1 MNVFER
7 RAQVGK
13 VSAFGVNISRWLNGE
28 AISTANATPDSK
40 ITISATTS
48 DTTSVNFLA
57 EGVAIGLSTVEIE
70 VTTPTRSRCFKVGV
84 QVVEG
89 C

>member
-1 MNVFER
+1 MGIFER

-13 VSAFGVNISRWLNGE
+13 TGGFGLNLSRWLNGE
-28 AISTANATPDSK
+28 AISSAVVTPDAK
-40 ITISATTS
+40 LTVSATTTDAS
-48 DTTSVNFLA
+48 AVNFLA
-57 EGVAIGLSTVEIE
+57 QGVTVGLSTVEIE
-70 VTTPTRSRCFKVGV
+70 VTTPTRARCFKVGV